1 MLRNIFYN
9 SKTAKIDSNIT
20 NTREMYG
27 YIEVSV
33 HCFLFIFFR
42 SIIRINIRI
51 GENKKTDF
59 QFYFFFS
66 LPNNNVGRSVNQ
78 SIINKRPK

>member
-20 NTREMYG
+20 NTREIYG

-51 GENKKTDF
+51 GENKKTEIF
-59 QFYFFFS
+59 NFIFFS
-66 LPNNNVGRSVNQ
+66 VCQITTSAGP
-78 SIINKRPK
+78 